1 MAAIQDYKDL
11 CEKALSLSKT
21 IISGQYR
28 PLLGVRML
36 VPYLHELNLTF
47 DKRFTG
53 FIGIDSETDD
63 IPLEGHIRKLWNSE
77 ALVQLDIEANEYEE
91 KVKTGIFEDCK
102 ILIEELQKKISK

>member
-1 MAAIQDYKDL
+1 MAANQDNKDL
-11 CEKALSLSKT
+11 CEKAISLSNA

-36 VPYLHELNLTF
+36 VPYLHELNIAF

-53 FIGIDSETDD
+53 LIGIDSETDY
-63 IPLEGHIRKLWNSE
+63 IPLEDHIRKLWNSD

-91 KVKTGIFEDCK
+91 KVKAGIFEDCK
-102 ILIEELQKKISK
+102 ILIEELQKWISK